1 MKITRMV
8 KRVGRVF
15 NTGNYTT
22 MKVEEEVEAVL
33 DDKDN
38 VDDVDKALFDQATKM
53 MGQDIQRIKDAKK
66 PSEPPAE

>member
-22 MKVEEEVEAVL
+22 LKVEEEVEAVL
-33 DDKDN
+33 DATDN
-38 VDDVDKALFDQATKM
+38 ADDVDKALFDQATKM

-66 PSEPPAE
+66 SEAPSE